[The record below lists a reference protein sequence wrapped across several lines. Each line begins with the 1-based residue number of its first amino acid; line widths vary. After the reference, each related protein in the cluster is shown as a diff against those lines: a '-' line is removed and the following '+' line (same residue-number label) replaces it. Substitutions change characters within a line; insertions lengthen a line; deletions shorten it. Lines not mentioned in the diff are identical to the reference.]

1 VRFAAQLAAL
11 DREET
16 AAAVYAESISQLAR
30 LVPDSVSGRAL
41 SLAQSSDDYA
51 SALEGGG

>member
-1 VRFAAQLAAL
+1 MRFAAQVAAL
-11 DREET
+11 DRDEI

-41 SLAQSSDDYA
+41 SLAQRSDDYE